1 MTGPGETACGRT
13 EPQDR
18 FPLGSLLEGM
28 VGPGDVPASLAGTG
42 ITGMSLDS
50 RRIRPGNLF
59 VAMPGTVGDGR
70 DHITAALDAGATA
83 VVFESDRA
91 SRLCR
96 TLVDQGRA
104 VGVLNLRE
112 RVGLMASRLYGD
124 PSGRFSV
131 IGITGTNGKTTCAWL
146 LAQALESLG
155 ERSVMMGT
163 IGSGFPDAM
172 AASRLTTEDAV
183 DIQGSLRGWLDKG
196 ATAVCM
202 EVSSH
207 GLDQGRVNGVR
218 FNAAVFTNL
227 SRDHLDYHGDMD
239 AYAEAKKK
247 LFRLPGLKAAVVNA
261 DDGLGRKILAMTDT
275 PVLMSYGLA
284 NADVMPLEPRFG
296 TAGTHFRWAWGQD
309 RFDCRS
315 RLIGEINLPNLLAV
329 IATLLAQGY
338 AADRI
343 EALLPALRPPP
354 GRMELIAGGG
364 RSPAVV
370 VDYAHTP
377 DSLERALRS
386 LRPLTTGSL
395 GVVFG
400 CGGDR
405 DPGKRPLMGRAAAR
419 HADRIIITN
428 DNPRGEDP
436 LAIAGMAR
444 DGVTG
449 EDAARPCLVELD
461 RARAITTAINSARAG
476 DVILI
481 AGKGH
486 ETTQTIGS
494 SVRHFSDR
502 EVAAKVLEAH
512 R

>member
-1 MTGPGETACGRT
+1 MTRSGETASGRT
-13 EPQDR
+13 EPEGSL
-18 FPLGSLLEGM
+18 PLGALLEGV
-28 VGPGDVPASLAGTG
+28 VGPGGVPAPLAGTG
-42 ITGMSLDS
+42 ITGMALDS

-59 VAMPGTVGDGR
+59 VAMPGTAADGR
-70 DHITAALDAGATA
+70 DYIAAALDAGAIA
-83 VVFESDRA
+83 VAFESDRA

-96 TLVDQGRA
+96 TLADQGRA
-104 VGVLNLRE
+104 VGVANLRE

-124 PSGRFSV
+124 PSSRFSV

-146 LAQALESLG
+146 LARALESLG

-172 AASRLTTEDAV
+172 AASSLTTENAV
-183 DIQGSLRGWLDKG
+183 DIQGSLRGWLDQG

-247 LFRLPGLKAAVVNA
+247 LFRLPGLEAAVVNA
-261 DDGLGRKILAMTDT
+261 DDRLGRKILAMTDT

-284 NADVMPLEPRFG
+284 DADVMPLDPQFD
-296 TAGTHFRWAWGQD
+296 TAGTHFRWTWGQR

-338 AADRI
+338 AAERI

-354 GRMELIAGGG
+354 GRMELIAGGK

-386 LRPLTTGSL
+386 LRPLTTGGL

-400 CGGDR
+400 CGGER

-419 HADRIIITN
+419 YADRVIITS

-436 LAIAGMAR
+436 LAIAAMAR
-444 DGVTG
+444 DAVTG
-449 EDAARPCLVELD
+449 EDAAKPCLVELD
-461 RARAITTAINSARAG
+461 RARAITTAISGARAG

-494 SVRHFSDR
+494 CVRRFDDR
-502 EVAAKVLEAH
+502 EVVARVLGAH
-512 R
+512 Q

>member
-1 MTGPGETACGRT
+1 MTGPDGTACGRT
-13 EPQDR
+13 VPEGCL
-18 FPLGSLLEGM
+18 PLGSLLKG
-28 VGPGDVPASLAGTG
+28 VSGSGDVPALLADTG
-42 ITGMSLDS
+42 ITGIALDS
-50 RRIRPGNLF
+50 RRIQPGNLF
-59 VAMPGTVGDGR
+59 VAIPGTVGDGR
-70 DHITAALDAGATA
+70 DHIAAALDAGAAA

-91 SRLCR
+91 PPLCR
-96 TLVDQGRA
+96 TLADQGRA
-104 VGVLNLRE
+104 VGVSNLRE

-124 PSGRFSV
+124 PSSRFSV

-146 LAQALESLG
+146 LAQALECLG
-155 ERSVMMGT
+155 ERCVMTGT
-163 IGSGFPDAM
+163 IGSGFPGAM
-172 AASRLTTEDAV
+172 TASSLTTENAV
-183 DIQGSLRGWLDKG
+183 DIQGSLRRWLDKG

-247 LFRLPGLKAAVVNA
+247 LFRLPGLEAAVVNA
-261 DDGLGRKILAMTDT
+261 DDGLGRKILAMTST

-284 NADVMPLEPRFG
+284 DADVMPLDPCFDTTG
-296 TAGTHFRWAWGQD
+296 TRFRWTWGGN

-315 RLIGEINLPNLLAV
+315 GLIGEVNLPNLLAV

-338 AADRI
+338 AAERI

-354 GRMELIAGGG
+354 GRMELIPGGKQ
-364 RSPAVV
+364 SPAVV

-386 LRPLTTGSL
+386 LRSLTTGRL

-419 HADRIIITN
+419 YADRIIITN

-444 DGVTG
+444 EGVA
-449 EDAARPCLVELD
+449 EENSAKSCQVELD
-461 RARAITTAINSARAG
+461 RALAIAAAINSARAG
-476 DVILI
+476 DVVLV

-486 ETTQTIGS
+486 ETTQTIGD

-502 EVAAKVLEAH
+502 EVAARVLEA